1 MPLLTLHTP
10 PTPAHTQSFRIWYFL
25 TADGVSEETGSASA
39 DQISSKSVKR
49 SRRYGNLNGFQNG
62 GSPPSWIFEILT
74 FYRSGQLGY
83 QFCII
88 VPNFVK
94 TGQSIAEISQF
105 SDFQDGGRHHLGF
118 SKVRNFNSLSHADG
132 QHAPLRQI
140 PLKYI
145 QRLHIWQS
153 VFQKNLTTHDE
164 QWVVFSVVQN

>member
-1 MPLLTLHTP
+1 M
-10 PTPAHTQSFRIWYFL
+10 
-25 TADGVSEETGSASA
+25 
-39 DQISSKSVKR
+39 
-49 SRRYGNLNGFQNG
+49 
-62 GSPPSWIFEILT
+62 
-74 FYRSGQLGY
+74 
-83 QFCII
+83 
-88 VPNFVK
+88 PNFVK

-118 SKVRNFNSLSHADG
+118 SKVRNFNSLSLADG

-164 QWVVFSVVQN
+164 QWVVFSVVQNWLELMQ